1 MDLIANVSLL
11 FAERPLLERLP
22 AAIAAGF
29 DGVEIQFPYD
39 EDLAL
44 LSHLAAD
51 CPVHLINAPAGAP
64 LAGDVGLSTDGGRID
79 GFRKGIETARRFAE
93 ALRCPKVN
101 VLAGPP
107 PAGQPDEVTRR
118 VLIDNVR
125 ALADALSKDDRR
137 VMVEMVNPYD
147 VPGYFVDNLE
157 MALALIA
164 EIDHPS
170 VDLQFDLYHVA
181 RTEPDLIAAI
191 WQADGAIGH
200 VQFADVPGRHEPG
213 TGTIDFATAF
223 KVLQAVGYTGA
234 VSAEYRPLRRTEAG
248 LGWMHVLKPV
258 AAGAKSPG
266 DADATRVRS

>member
-1 MDLIANVSLL
+1 MELIANVSLL

-22 AAIAAGF
+22 AAMAAGF

-39 EDLAL
+39 EEVSL
-44 LSHLAAD
+44 LSHVAVD

-64 LAGDVGLSTDGGRID
+64 LSGDVGLSTDAERIE
-79 GFRKGIETARRFAE
+79 GFRKGIDVARRFADG
-93 ALRCPKVN
+93 LGCRKVN

-107 PAGQPDEVTRR
+107 PPGQPDDVTRR

-125 ALADALSKDDRR
+125 ALADVLSADGRR

-147 VPGYFVDNLE
+147 VPGYFVDSLD
-157 MALALIA
+157 MALKLIG

-170 VDLQFDLYHVA
+170 VDLQFDLYHMA

-191 WQADGAIGH
+191 WRADSAIGH

-213 TGTIDFATAF
+213 TGSIDFVSAF
-223 KVLQAVGYTGA
+223 NVLRAIGYSGA
-234 VSAEYRPLRRTEAG
+234 VSAEYRPLTRTESG
-248 LGWMHVLKPV
+248 LDWMRTLKPV
-258 AAGAKSPG
+258 VEGTKKPG
-266 DADATRVRS
+266 DASAAR